1 MLNSRSYKRIS
12 KKMKYAG
19 MLINPSIFIYM
30 RLVSSLILF
39 FFLLLFSSCGY
50 IVSPIV
56 TIIYYYFVEYV
67 ILDIQI
73 GKRKRELEEDA
84 LDYFP
89 VLLLCLKGSSN
100 IKKSIVLTNDR
111 VKSSLSKEFDR
122 VLRDVKTGKSLDE
135 SLTLMKERIPS
146 IFIVNILVNLVEAN
160 RMGNSISD
168 SIGGQLDFI
177 DDKRKKKI
185 IKYYRM
191 MPLKVAISSIIFVFI
206 MLFLLII
213 CSL

>member
-19 MLINPSIFIYM
+19 MLINPGIFIYM
-30 RLVSSLILF
+30 RLVSCLILF

-56 TIIYYYFVEYV
+56 TNIYYYFVEYV

-100 IKKSIVLTNDR
+100 IKKSIVLTNDQ